1 MKSICV
7 VVALI
12 ASCIL
17 ADASSRTVKFAPT
30 AKSFVKKEKKKSLEE
45 TPSQL
50 SSKHPLW
57 LELCGQLAPC
67 TNVLCSLA
75 PIPTILDLSRTKS
88 VGGLPLLPYR

>member
-7 VVALI
+7 VFALL

-17 ADASSRTVKFAPT
+17 ADAASRTTKLAPPT
-30 AKSFVKKEKKKSLEE
+30 ASFVKKEKQNKSLEE
-45 TPSQL
+45 TSPKT
-50 SSKHPLW
+50 SKHPLW

-75 PIPTILDLSRTKS
+75 PIPTILDLARTKS